1 MLPTGPRDERLI
13 GAACALGAFLL
24 WGVLPLYFKAIA
36 AAPPLEIV
44 AHRVVWSALLLLG
57 VIALRHRWATLRGAL
72 AEHRTR
78 RLLLASTLLV
88 STNWLIFVWAI
99 TSCRVLESSLG
110 YYINPLMNV
119 LLGLLALRERLSW
132 VQGAAV
138 LLAAAGVANLALQ
151 SPVFPWVALSLA
163 GTFSLYGLVR
173 KTMALGSLDGLFV
186 ETNLL
191 LVRALA
197 FLAVQVA
204 AGESAFLA
212 GDLYLDFLLVLNGLF
227 TTLPLLLFASA
238 ARRLNYATVGLFQY
252 LVPTGHFL
260 LAVFVFGE
268 AFTEMHLV
276 TFALIWT
283 ALALYSGDVLR
294 VAPRRPAA

>member
-1 MLPTGPRDERLI
+1 MRPTAARDERLI
-13 GAACALGAFLL
+13 GGACALGAFLL
-24 WGVLPLYFKAIA
+24 WGVLPVYFKAIA

-44 AHRVVWSALLLLG
+44 AHRIVWSALLLLG
-57 VIALRHRWATLRGAL
+57 VVALRQRWAALRAAL
-72 AEHRTR
+72 AERRTQ

-88 STNWLIFVWAI
+88 SSNWLIFVWAI
-99 TSCRVLESSLG
+99 TSGRVLESSLG

-119 LLGLLALRERLSW
+119 LLGLLVLRERLSRI
-132 VQGAAV
+132 QGVAV
-138 LLAAAGVANLALQ
+138 LLAAAGVANLAVQ

-191 LVRALA
+191 LVPALA
-197 FLAVQVA
+197 YLAVQVA
-204 AGESAFLA
+204 AGGSAFLA
-212 GDLYLDFLLVLNGLF
+212 GDSRLDLLLVMNGVF

-252 LVPTGHFL
+252 IVPTSHFL

-268 AFTEMHLV
+268 AFTEAHLV

-283 ALALYSGDVLR
+283 ALALYSGEVLR
-294 VAPRRPAA
+294 AARRRSVT

>member
-1 MLPTGPRDERLI
+1 VPATAPGDERFV
-13 GAACALGAFLL
+13 GAACALGAFLS
-24 WGVLPLYFKAIA
+24 WGILPLYFKAIA

-44 AHRVVWSALLLLG
+44 AHRIVWSALLLLG
-57 VIALRHRWATLRGAL
+57 VMTLRHRWAALRGAL
-72 AEHRTR
+72 ADRRTR

-99 TSCRVLESSLG
+99 TSGRVLESSLG

-119 LLGLLALRERLSW
+119 LLGLLVLRERLSR

-163 GTFSLYGLVR
+163 GTFSVYGLVR

-191 LVRALA
+191 LLPALV

-204 AGESAFLA
+204 TGDSAFLA
-212 GDLYLDFLLVLNGLF
+212 GDTRLDLLLVLNGLF

-252 LVPTGHFL
+252 IVPTGHFL

-268 AFTEMHLV
+268 RFTEAHLV
-276 TFALIWT
+276 TFGLIWI
-283 ALALYSGDVLR
+283 ALALYSGEVVR
-294 VAPRRPAA
+294 VARRRPAG

>member
-1 MLPTGPRDERLI
+1 MRPAVARDERLI
-13 GAACALGAFLL
+13 GGACALGAFLL
-24 WGVLPLYFKAIA
+24 WGVLPVYFKAIA

-44 AHRVVWSALLLLG
+44 AHRIVWSALLLLG
-57 VIALRHRWATLRGAL
+57 VVALRQRWAALRAAL
-72 AEHRTR
+72 AERRTQ

-88 STNWLIFVWAI
+88 SSNWLIFVWAI
-99 TSCRVLESSLG
+99 TSGRVLESSLG

-119 LLGLLALRERLSW
+119 LLGLLVLRERLSRI
-132 VQGAAV
+132 QGVAV
-138 LLAAAGVANLALQ
+138 LLAAAGVANLAVQ
-151 SPVFPWVALSLA
+151 SPVFPWVALALA

-191 LVRALA
+191 LVPALA
-197 FLAVQVA
+197 YLAVQVA
-204 AGESAFLA
+204 AGGSAFLA
-212 GDLYLDFLLVLNGLF
+212 GDAHLDLLLVMNGVF

-252 LVPTGHFL
+252 IVPTSHFL
-260 LAVFVFGE
+260 LAVFVFEE
-268 AFTEMHLV
+268 AFTEAHLV

-283 ALALYSGDVLR
+283 ALALYSGEVVR
-294 VAPRRPAA
+294 AARRRPVT